1 LIAASEKVSSGNAAQ
16 ISPDR
21 QTAEIRIRI
30 AIMNR
35 FSPLGRAEVEA
46 VR

>member
-1 LIAASEKVSSGNAAQ
+1 LIAASEKVSDGDAAQ

-21 QTAEIRIRI
+21 QTAEIQIRI
-30 AIMNR
+30 TIMNR